1 MQKDFDRLGDIIK
14 DSRLNQK
21 LTREQLSEKINIT
34 TRYLMSIE
42 NEKPSYDVL
51 LHLIRELD
59 ISADKIFYP
68 ENTISQSEQE
78 QLLLLLNRCDRHE
91 LNVIIATIRA
101 LSEKE

>member
-42 NEKPSYDVL
+42 NENKKPSYDVL

-78 QLLLLLNRCDRHE
+78 QLLLLNRCDRHE

-101 LSEKE
+101 L